1 MDLSAIGAPVLFF
14 AASAQRGHSGIP
26 PPGTMMTCGKIG
38 NPGFI
43 PHILSKTRSVF
54 TQHVKE
60 LILRKLC
67 CPGLQKYLEQRARSE
82 EGEQRDEEGQGQE
95 ADLHGGPPS
104 SGGGDERGLGTR
116 SRAAGSEG
124 SVRAS
129 PPWPGLCSFF
139 PSSLRVQVRPP
150 GKGPWRPLFNP
161 LCLCIRRTQ
170 ALP

>member
-43 PHILSKTRSVF
+43 PHILSKTHSVF

-104 SGGGDERGLGTR
+104 SGGRGREESGDQIQGCRLRRQRPGISAMAWALVLLPFLTQGSGEASREGTLET
-116 SRAAGSEG
+116 SG
-124 SVRAS
+124 
-129 PPWPGLCSFF
+129 
-139 PSSLRVQVRPP
+139 
-150 GKGPWRPLFNP
+150 
-161 LCLCIRRTQ
+161 
-170 ALP
+170 